1 MRQMI
6 SIEEWRRIM
15 NGYGASIW
23 PAQIVFFA
31 VAIVLAVLTMLKPGR
46 VPDILIKLYL
56 TVSFAWNGIM
66 FYLIHARGL
75 TGSLYGNFLYCAI
88 FMLVSALFAVDIFR
102 HRMSFSLPQA
112 RWQKHATIVLLVLTF
127 CYPLIG
133 KLLGHPATR
142 LLFPGAIGCPTTA
155 LALVL
160 LTTSLPRVDRTA
172 YIVLLIFA
180 IPATPFLQ
188 IARYGVYEDGIMLGS
203 GIYALIMLILYWK
216 KQPNHTIT

>member
-1 MRQMI
+1 MRMI

-31 VAIVLAVLTMLKPGR
+31 VAIVLTAFTMLKSGR
-46 VPDILIKLYL
+46 VQDILIKLYL
-56 TVSFAWNGIM
+56 AVSFAWNGIM
-66 FYLIHARGL
+66 FYLIHAREL

-102 HRMSFSLPQA
+102 RRMSFSLPSA
-112 RWQKHATIVLLVLTF
+112 RWQKYATIALLVLTF

-133 KLLGHPATR
+133 KFLNHPTTR
-142 LLFPGAIGCPTTA
+142 LLFPGTIGCPTTA

-160 LTTSLPRVDRTA
+160 LTTSLPRVDRTV
-172 YIVLLIFA
+172 YIVLLFFA

-216 KQPNHTIT
+216 KQPDHTIT

>member
-1 MRQMI
+1 MGKMI
-6 SIEEWRRIM
+6 SVEEWRRIM

-31 VAIVLAVLTMLKPGR
+31 AAIVLVALAMLKPGR
-46 VPDILIKLYL
+46 IWDVLIKLYF

-75 TGSLYGNFLYCAI
+75 TGSVYGNALYCAI
-88 FMLVSALFAVDIFR
+88 FMLVSVLFAVDIFR
-102 HRMSFSLPQA
+102 RRMSFSLPRA
-112 RWQKHATIVLLVLTF
+112 RWRKFATVVLLFLIF

-160 LTTSLPRVDRTA
+160 LTTSLPRVDRTV
-172 YIVLLIFA
+172 YIILLVFA

-188 IARYGVYEDGIMLGS
+188 IARYGVYEDGIMLVS
-203 GIYALIMLILYWK
+203 GIYALVMLILYRK
-216 KQPNHTIT
+216 NRPARAVT